1 MSDTSHAAPAVT
13 DVTQYVIDQ
22 FARLTPEEQ
31 SLVIAYAELLRD
43 RRTAQ
48 HPASHL
54 R

>member
-22 FARLTPEEQ
+22 FARLTPEEKR
-31 SLVIAYAELLRD
+31 LVIAYVEKLSSRQN
-43 RRTAQ
+43 AQ
-48 HPASHL
+48 LPAYPT

>member
-48 HPASHL
+48 RPASHL

>member
-1 MSDTSHAAPAVT
+1 MSDMPKAAPAAT

-31 SLVIAYAELLRD
+31 RLVIAYAELLRD

-48 HPASHL
+48 RPASHL

>member
-1 MSDTSHAAPAVT
+1 MAEAPHTAPTAT
-13 DVTQYVIDQ
+13 DITQYVLEQ

-48 HPASHL
+48 RPASHL